1 MGAQWGRRASC
12 SCWTRRH
19 RRPTNAVRTRAVQTP
34 RESVEPRSL
43 LGARIAVTAVAP
55 RDWGPRNPRGTRTR
69 TGAESI
75 AGPEPFHTPPPGYPV
90 RGTANEGMSG
100 GRHKPRLG
108 PWLVDQVDGGR
119 YPGLRWL
126 DDSKT
131 QFRVPWPQVCR
142 GDAAN
147 EPCALYRAW
156 AVTSRKFQEDRDA
169 PDPPKWKTNLRCALN
184 KSRDFRR
191 VLDASKETPPYK
203 VYEWCARVPYGGAQP
218 LGTKEPKEEDEE
230 EDEEDEDENEVNSAE
245 PATSPESLP
254 PYTPSIDYG
263 IPSENPELN
272 KNIEMLT
279 LVDDQGP
286 PLPHPHWERGPSL
299 FGLSPERPGGLA
311 ATEAARMIGVPPGG
325 PPAPSAIHLDPEV
338 CMPPLDVP
346 PVDVPMPDEGGGF
359 RALPQISLPPE
370 TDLELQMEYRG
381 ACVMAP
387 VTVRGGRGCRLYSGD
402 LDLQRD
408 IAPQYNGLLGP
419 MEYEQIA
426 FPSPACITDGRQREL
441 TERVL
446 RFTERGLVLEARG
459 GRLLATRLGQS
470 RVFWSRSHVAPGG
483 PTPPPCL
490 LERETPTELLDFQVY
505 IAELLACLQDA
516 GGAQLPDPRVLLC
529 FGEEWPDRQRPRHK
543 KLIMVQVVPTAM
555 RMLRELAEGA
565 PLCSISLNSD
575 QLQISEQN
583 ENDNIVAY
591 LRFRLQQHQQ
601 QQQQQQQQEQQQLMQ
616 QQQQHQQR
624 LELQQQ
630 LEELQ
635 QNQMQQLHLQLI

>member
-1 MGAQWGRRASC
+1 
-12 SCWTRRH
+12 
-19 RRPTNAVRTRAVQTP
+19 
-34 RESVEPRSL
+34 
-43 LGARIAVTAVAP
+43 
-55 RDWGPRNPRGTRTR
+55 
-69 TGAESI
+69 
-75 AGPEPFHTPPPGYPV
+75 
-90 RGTANEGMSG
+90 MSG

-108 PWLVDQVDGGR
+108 PWLVAQVDGGR
-119 YPGLRWL
+119 YPGLLWL

-184 KSRDFRR
+184 KSRDFRC

-203 VYEWCARVPYGGAQP
+203 VYEWCAHVPHGGAQAP
-218 LGTKEPKEEDEE
+218 GIKEPKEEEE
-230 EDEEDEDENEVNSAE
+230 EEDEDENGVSSTE
-245 PATSPESLP
+245 PTTSPESLP

-286 PLPHPHWERGPSL
+286 PPPPHWERGPSS
-299 FGLSPERPGGLA
+299 FGLSPERP
-311 ATEAARMIGVPPGG
+311 TEATRMIGAPLGE
-325 PPAPSAIHLDPEV
+325 PPALSATHLDPEV
-338 CMPPLDVP
+338 CVP

-359 RALPQISLPPE
+359 RALPQICLPPE

-470 RVFWSRSHVAPGG
+470 RVFWSRGRVAPGG

-490 LERETPTELLDFQVY
+490 LERETPTELLDFQAY
-505 IAELLACLQDA
+505 ITELLACLQDG
-516 GGAQLPDPRVLLC
+516 GGAEFPDPRVLLC
-529 FGEEWPDRQRPRHK
+529 FGEEWPDPQRPRHK